1 MPEFL
6 VENSKKLKYN
16 INITKNMGDIMSRDY
31 YRLNKDHTFSIR
43 GTAKLLN
50 VASSRYGGDWHS
62 VPHTHNH
69 LELFFIVGGKGQFLI
84 EDRLY
89 PVDGNHLV
97 IINPNVPHTEVSLN
111 AQPLEYIVLGIEGI
125 ELAAGGNSNGKFSIL
140 DRYESMEISGCLR
153 NILREMEQ
161 KNTGYE
167 DVCQAYMEILL
178 IRLMRT
184 TALSV
189 PAQPQTASAN
199 RQCAAVRRYIDLHF
213 KEALTLEQLAEEGHM
228 NKYYLSHAF
237 KREYGVSPINYMISK
252 RIEESKYLLAETDLS
267 MSQIAQLLGFS
278 SLSYFSQVFHRTQGQ
293 SPKEYRLSQKS
304 V

>member
-1 MPEFL
+1 
-6 VENSKKLKYN
+6 
-16 INITKNMGDIMSRDY
+16 MSRNHYSLDK
-31 YRLNKDHTFSIR
+31 NQAFTIR

-50 VASSRYGGDWHS
+50 VASAKYGGDWHS

-69 LELFFIVGGKGQFLI
+69 LELFYIVGGKGQFLI
-84 EDRLY
+84 QDQLY
-89 PVDGNHLV
+89 PVNANNLV
-97 IINPNVPHTEVSLN
+97 IISPNVTHTEVSLN

-125 ELAAGGNSNGKFSIL
+125 ELATSENSSGQFNIL
-140 DRYESMEISGCLR
+140 DHYESVEISGCLR

-167 DVCQAYMEILL
+167 DICQAYMEILI
-178 IRLMRT
+178 IRLMRN

-189 PAQPQTASAN
+189 PAEPQVTTGN
-199 RQCAAVRRYIDLHF
+199 KQCAAVRRYIDLHF
-213 KEALTLEQLAEEGHM
+213 KETLSLDQLAEEAHM

-252 RIEESKYLLAETDLS
+252 RLDESKYLLSETDLS

-278 SLSYFSQVFHRTQGQ
+278 SLSYFSQVFHRTQSVTPMEFRQ
-293 SPKEYRLSQKS
+293 SAKNL
-304 V
+304 